1 MTPRRLRQFECRA
14 FAGISAAGI
23 GRLVHHGQECHREA
37 CQPCYPRSI
46 EQESETS
53 EVTLS
58 DAASRYCCCQ
68 CGQRSSSYF
77 LEATVIF
84 WVRCFVDRLAI
95 RAN

>member
-1 MTPRRLRQFECRA
+1 MTPRQLRQFKCRA
-14 FAGISAAGI
+14 SAGTTAAEI
-23 GRLVHHGQECHREA
+23 GQLVRHGRECHREA

-77 LEATVIF
+77 LEATIIF
-84 WVRCFVDRLAI
+84 WVGYFADRLAI